1 MDRLEVW
8 DMLPA
13 EKKIQK
19 LIKENKIPAGA
30 KEVLL
35 FPPDSNIQFLPA
47 FYFLPAELVA
57 VSKECFE
64 IPRCPAG
71 LTDDPEKWAAL
82 INSDVFLQLVM
93 EGIAYLAW
101 PHIGVVD
108 PKEVFS
114 MDDPLYR
121 WIFGT
126 PQHIKHLYEIGYDLN
141 KIFKMKRGEYFRFL
155 SMEEAHMFMDFLMKC
170 SIHEQN
176 MKPIIQFIK
185 RNRCDEDFAA
195 RQSKAKIDFLRNR
208 YHTKDFADRVE
219 SSLDQINEKVQKE
232 YRQTG
237 KDIHDGSINIE
248 EDAVGNIVVDEFKQT
263 LTEKDMN
270 ILELR
275 VQGYTYEEIA
285 KLMGYKNHSGVIKRI
300 RRISEAWLDFM
311 DDKSN
316 ITN

>member
-1 MDRLEVW
+1 MDELEVW
-8 DMLPA
+8 NMLPA
-13 EKKIQK
+13 EKKLQK
-19 LIKENKIPAGA
+19 LIANNKIPAGA
-30 KEVLL
+30 KEVFIL
-35 FPPDSNIQFLPA
+35 PSDSNIQFLPA

-64 IPRCPAG
+64 IPRCPME
-71 LTDDPEKWAAL
+71 LTDEPDKWAAL

-121 WIFGT
+121 WIFGI

-155 SMEEAHMFMDFLMKC
+155 SMEEAHMYMDFLMKC
-170 SIHEQN
+170 SIHEQD
-176 MKPIIQFIK
+176 MQPIIEFIK

-195 RQSKAKIDFLRNR
+195 RRSNAKIDFMRKR
-208 YHTKDFADRVE
+208 YHTRNFADRVE
-219 SSLDQINEKVQKE
+219 ASFDQVNEKVQKE
-232 YRQTG
+232 YQRTG
-237 KDIHDGSINIE
+237 NDIQDYSINVE
-248 EDAVGNIVVDEFKQT
+248 EDAIGNVVVDEFKQT
-263 LTEKDMN
+263 LTENDMN

-275 VQGYTYEEIA
+275 MQGYTYEEIA
-285 KLMGYKNHSGVIKRI
+285 KQMGYKNHSGIIKRI
-300 RRISEAWLDFM
+300 RRIAEAWLDFV
-311 DDKSN
+311 DEN
-316 ITN
+316 NEI

>member
-1 MDRLEVW
+1 
-8 DMLPA
+8 MLPA

-19 LIKENKIPAGA
+19 LFAANKISADT
-30 KEVLL
+30 KEVVI

-57 VSKECFE
+57 ASNECFK
-64 IPRCPAG
+64 IPRCPAE

-126 PQHIKHLYEIGYDLN
+126 PQHIKHLHEVGYDLN

-155 SMEEAHMFMDFLMKC
+155 SMEEAHTYMDFLMKC

-176 MKPIIQFIK
+176 MKPIIEFIK

-195 RQSKAKIDFLRNR
+195 RHSKAKIDFMRKR
-208 YHTKDFADRVE
+208 YHTKDFADCVE
-219 SSLDQINEKVQKE
+219 TSLDQVNEKVQKE
-232 YRQTG
+232 YRRTG
-237 KDIHDGSINIE
+237 HDIHDGSINIE
-248 EDAVGNIVVDEFKQT
+248 EDAIGNVVVDEFKQT
-263 LTEKDMN
+263 LTENDLN

-275 VQGYTYEEIA
+275 IQGYTYEEIA
-285 KLMGYKNHSGVIKRI
+285 KQMGYKNHSGVIKRI
-300 RRISEAWLDFM
+300 RRIAEAWLDFV
-311 DDKSN
+311 DDKEN